1 MQRLET
7 CHLVTDGYALAFLG
21 LEPPLKLIRALL
33 PECLVFSLR
42 LRLVRKP
49 DGSDLGGVRSLGFL

>member
-42 LRLVRKP
+42 LKP
-49 DGSDLGGVRSLGFL
+49 DCSDLGGVRSLGFL